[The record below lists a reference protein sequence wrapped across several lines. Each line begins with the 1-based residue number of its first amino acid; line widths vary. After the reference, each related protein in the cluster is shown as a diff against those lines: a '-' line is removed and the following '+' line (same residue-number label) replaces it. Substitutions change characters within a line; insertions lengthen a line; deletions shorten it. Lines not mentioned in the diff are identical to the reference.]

1 MAGRQC
7 KRAATRHEQR
17 TARSITSLR
26 VNEISRQLLAQRECS
41 ARDVFL
47 RAPIGRHMF
56 SGALRV
62 AGTPVSFGRNQE
74 IYGEGEPAEHLYK
87 VIKGAV
93 RTCKILSD
101 GRRQIVAF
109 QLPGDVFGLEYA
121 SEHELTAEAV
131 TETIIVVYKYKAIFE
146 IAEHDGEAARELW
159 SMTVRQLKHAQD
171 HVLLLAR
178 SAQERVVA
186 FLLEMAARVSS
197 GETVELPM
205 SRQDIADYLGLTIET
220 VSRTLTQLENNA
232 AIELPSVRQ
241 IVLSNRSSLHQL
253 NA

>member
-1 MAGRQC
+1 VAIAGR
-7 KRAATRHEQR
+7 KRRAA
-17 TARSITSLR
+17 RSSVSLR
-26 VNEISRQLLAQRECS
+26 LDHIVGHWP
-41 ARDVFL
+41 ARAASP
-47 RAPIGRHMF
+47 RASIGKQILSER
-56 SGALRV
+56 LRV
-62 AGTPVSFGRNQE
+62 AGTPVLFGQNQE
-74 IYGEGEPAEHLYK
+74 IYGEGEPAEYLYK

-109 QLPGDVFGLEYA
+109 QLPGDVFGF
-121 SEHELTAEAV
+121 EHFAEHDLTAEAV
-131 TETIIVVYKYKAIFE
+131 CETIVAVYKCKSVFALSE
-146 IAEHDGEAARELW
+146 RDSEAARELRLL
-159 SMTVRQLKHAQD
+159 TVRQLKQAQD

-178 SAQERVVA
+178 SAQERVVD
-186 FLLEMAARVSS
+186 FLLDMAARESS

-232 AIELPSVRQ
+232 AIKLPRVRQ